1 MFPIIDN
8 IMIVDWIADDLSTNY
23 LIPSLGSAIRVNFL
37 KLKEDVNKDEVLSAV
52 KGILENFKKI
62 SVGRNMKQEME
73 KRKQGKSEG
82 NEKQKWVHDASVD
95 YKGRVPIRAS
105 TGTWLR
111 LLSLPFYRY
120 RRLQGNPFM
129 PILQVLIA
137 AIRKRN
143 LLCPSNPASMS
154 ENFQGRLL
162 SHTSRLRFL
171 DNAAIVEENNIEQKD
186 SQWRSATV
194 TRVEETKLILNV
206 IPIWLTSLVV
216 GVCTANHTVKQAAA
230 MNLKINNSFK
240 IPPASMESVSA
251 FGTIICPN
259 I

>member
-1 MFPIIDN
+1 
-8 IMIVDWIADDLSTNY
+8 
-23 LIPSLGSAIRVNFL
+23 
-37 KLKEDVNKDEVLSAV
+37 
-52 KGILENFKKI
+52 
-62 SVGRNMKQEME
+62 ME

-105 TGTWLR
+105 TEISIGR
-111 LLSLPFYRY
+111 DSNSY

-194 TRVEETKLILNV
+194 TRLEETKLILNV

-216 GVCTANHTVKQAAA
+216 GVCTANHTIKQAAA